1 MAGRKKNANKEDLFH
16 YLKIAAAVLFLV
28 FLFLAG
34 FFGFRLGQMVFSD
47 EPLTT
52 TRDTHVSYD
61 LKVEKGENVL
71 MIGIDLERHG
81 VIESGLAFY
90 IQSKVYKC
98 RIEPGTYTVNSK
110 RSSKDILKDLNQAYL
125 DAQREKTP

>member
-1 MAGRKKNANKEDLFH
+1 MAGRKKETNKEDLFH

-34 FFGFRLGQMVFSD
+34 FFGFRLGQMIFSD
-47 EPLTT
+47 EPLTSVKA
-52 TRDTHVSYD
+52 DHVSYE

-71 MIGIDLERHG
+71 SIGMDLEKHG

-90 IQSKVYKC
+90 LQSKVYKC
-98 RIEPGTYTVNSK
+98 RIDPGTYTVNSK

-125 DAQREKTP
+125 DARKEKTP